1 MAIFNGYV
9 KLPEG
14 TNCPETVPCA
24 QIPSAAKEE
33 QLPIVAP
40 QSVITQMGDKVPRNG
55 MHQPMHRPMTHWMR
69 FENV

>member
-1 MAIFNGYV
+1 MLIYQRV
-9 KLPEG
+9 PIVQRL
-14 TNCPETVPCA
+14 TVPCA

-33 QLPIVAP
+33 QLPIIAP

-55 MHQPMHRPMTHWMR
+55 MRQPMHLPMTHWMR